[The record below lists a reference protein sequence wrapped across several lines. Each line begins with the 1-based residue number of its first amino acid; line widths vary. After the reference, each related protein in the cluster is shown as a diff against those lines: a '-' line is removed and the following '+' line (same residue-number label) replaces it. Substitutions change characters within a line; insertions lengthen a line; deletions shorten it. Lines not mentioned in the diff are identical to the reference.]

1 MRRRWATKRL
11 TVGDDAPPTRDET
24 DESNGCDHPASAI
37 RHPPSV
43 IRHPPSVIRHPPSVI
58 RLISARQES
67 EQVATLSRTHPPGA
81 SVADRQVIR
90 IPGLEHRDVRAT
102 LKSSRVA
109 AADQAC
115 GTLKLLERLV
125 VMCLGPLFELRSQ
138 VAES

>member
-43 IRHPPSVIRHPPSVI
+43 IRHPPSVIRLT
-58 RLISARQES
+58 RARQES